1 MEKIFSNVLF
11 HFLLSSF
18 FLFFSFDSS
27 SSITTSNHVL
37 HIDASTG
44 IDSIGPI
51 KPSLAICLMI
61 VFLVVYFSLWKG
73 VKSTG
78 KAVWITALFPYFV
91 IFVLLIRG
99 TTLDGA
105 ADGIRFYLS
114 PKWDRLYSINVNLH
128 MLPSFFHHHKS
139 FETFFT
145 FLFFFFSFIKQTNR
159 YGLMQQH
166 KYFFH

>member
-1 MEKIFSNVLF
+1 M
-11 HFLLSSF
+11 
-18 FLFFSFDSS
+18 
-27 SSITTSNHVL
+27 L

-128 MLPSFFHHHKS
+128 MLSFLHHHKS
-139 FETFFT
+139 FEMFFFT
-145 FLFFFFSFIKQTNR
+145 FLFI
-159 YGLMQQH
+159 H
-166 KYFFH
+166 